1 MKPRTIKTTGYCIST
16 VSVVLLG
23 VVSWKTASEQPLL
36 LAALI
41 AGMLASISGMVLR
54 WLSYRIEERM
64 EGKP

>member
-1 MKPRTIKTTGYCIST
+1 MKPTTIKTIGYGIST
-16 VSVVLLG
+16 VSVLLLG
-23 VVSWKTASEQPLL
+23 IVSWKTASEQPLL

-41 AGMLASISGMVLR
+41 AGVLASMAGMVLR

>member
-23 VVSWKTASEQPLL
+23 VVSWKTASQQPLL

-41 AGMLASISGMVLR
+41 AGMLASTTGMLLR
-54 WLSYRIEERM
+54 WMSYRMEERM